1 MSIQRRA
8 LFIDDNSK
16 QVIFSDDLQA
26 AAHQLEDKHE
36 QEDDDDKI
44 EPSITLPEANW
55 LPALGYSSKFDGHTF
70 LAGATE
76 SGKSYFIK
84 KMVLND
90 RYKRPVILFTNL
102 SKDDES
108 FHGMSESLIK
118 FDPSGTH
125 DWDWLLKNQENKI
138 LIFDD
143 IRANTMFQN
152 YRDKML
158 EEGRHINTIV
168 ICVNHRLQDWY
179 ATRVALNDCR
189 FIVTFPSSNKGKVK
203 NFLKDEYGLDK
214 QQLKDLFRSIRDSRY
229 LIVHRFAPVCVAS
242 TDSIF
247 KL

>member
-8 LFIDDNSK
+8 LFIDDVSK
-16 QVIFSDDLQA
+16 EVIFTTDLEE
-26 AAHQLEDKHE
+26 AAHKLEDEEEEEKM
-36 QEDDDDKI
+36 QPAI
-44 EPSITLPEANW
+44 ILPDANW

-84 KMVLND
+84 KMIMND
-90 RYKRPVILFTNL
+90 RYKRDVILFTNL
-102 SKDDES
+102 VKDDES
-108 FHGMSESLIK
+108 FQGMTENLIK
-118 FDPSGTH
+118 FDPSGQYN
-125 DWDWLLKNQENKI
+125 WDWLLKHDEHKI

-143 IRANTMFQN
+143 IRRNQMFQN

-158 EEGRHINTIV
+158 EEGRHKNTIV

-179 ATRVALNDCR
+179 TTRVALNDCR
-189 FIVTFPSSNKGKVK
+189 FVVTFPSANKGNVK
-203 NFLKDEYGLDK
+203 RFLKDEYGLDK
-214 QQLKDLFRSIRDSRY
+214 QQLKDLFKNIRDSRY
-229 LIVHRFAPVCVAS
+229 LIIHKFAPVCVAS